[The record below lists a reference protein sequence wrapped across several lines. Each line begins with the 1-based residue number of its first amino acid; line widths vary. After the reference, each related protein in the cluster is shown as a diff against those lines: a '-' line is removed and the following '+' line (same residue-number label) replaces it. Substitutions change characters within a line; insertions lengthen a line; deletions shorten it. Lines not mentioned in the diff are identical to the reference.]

1 MEQEIDRF
9 IRFLATERGL
19 SENYQLS
26 TRRSLTDFADWSSKA
41 RKITAPREV
50 TLALISD
57 YLATQKKRGL
67 ATTTSLIEEAA
78 SPRFFCVAR

>member
-26 TRRSLTDFADWSSKA
+26 TRRSLTEFADWSSKA
-41 RKITAPREV
+41 RQITTPRDV

-67 ATTTSLIEEAA
+67 AASSIKLVVVA